1 MPQFKSTKNIF
12 GDFGDEV
19 WDRNWVDSDTV
30 VLPPNPDWSYDRI
43 LQLEDIDIWEV
54 IIERG
59 GSVALYAA
67 WMPYAEYYLVRYG
80 PDHME
85 AFYGRSVRPMVK
97 KFFDDRK
104 IMCPPPEL
112 MRYLD
117 KVNMAHLGRA
127 GNVTG
132 RQLFT

>member
-1 MPQFKSTKNIF
+1 MPQFKTNKNIF

-19 WDRNWVDSDTV
+19 WDRNWADSDTV
-30 VLPPNPDWSYDRI
+30 MLPPSPDWSYDRI
-43 LQLEDIDIWEV
+43 LQPKDIEIWEV
-54 IIERG
+54 IMERG

-104 IMCPPPEL
+104 IYCPPVHL

-117 KVNMAHLGRA
+117 KVSNKHLGKI
-127 GNVTG
+127 GNISD
-132 RQLFT
+132 RRIFT